1 MLTEAQIKRL
11 EEWCKANPKAAKE
24 PFINPTTGVELTL
37 EGALGMA
44 QASMV
49 GELELDETLQSSISD
64 IAEWVEG
71 GLSDG

>member
-1 MLTEAQIKRL
+1 MLTQKQIEKL

-44 QASMV
+44 QAALV
-49 GELELDETLQSSISD
+49 GEVELDETLQLSIND
-64 IAEWVEG
+64 IAEWLEG

>member
-1 MLTEAQIKRL
+1 MLNEEQIKKL

-44 QASMV
+44 QASLA
-49 GELELDETLQSSISD
+49 GEAQLDETLQSSIND
-64 IAEWVEG
+64 IAEWLEG
-71 GLSDG
+71 GVSDG

>member
-1 MLTEAQIKRL
+1 MLNEEQIKQL

-44 QASMV
+44 RASLAGAV
-49 GELELDETLQSSISD
+49 QLDETLQLSIND
-64 IAEWVEG
+64 IAEWIG
-71 GLSDG
+71 GL

>member
-1 MLTEAQIKRL
+1 MLNEEQIKRL
-11 EEWCKANPKAAKE
+11 EEWCKANPAKAKE

-44 QASMV
+44 QAALV
-49 GELELDETLQSSISD
+49 GEVELDPTLQLSLND
-64 IAEWVEG
+64 IAAWLEG